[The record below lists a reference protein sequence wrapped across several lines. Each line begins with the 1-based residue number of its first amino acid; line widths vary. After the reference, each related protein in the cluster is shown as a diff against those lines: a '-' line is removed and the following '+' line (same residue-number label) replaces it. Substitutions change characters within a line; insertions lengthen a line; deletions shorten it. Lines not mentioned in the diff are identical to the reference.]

1 MSFLLIDKPAG
12 MTSHDV
18 IYRVKKITG
27 EKKVGHAGTLDP
39 LATGLLLVAV
49 GRESTK
55 RLGEFLKKDKTY
67 VARIKLG
74 VETDTDDSEGIAV
87 NTNEHII
94 PTKDDIESVLQ
105 HFQGDIEQLP
115 PSYSALKINGKKAYE
130 IARSGGIVTLT
141 PRKVQVHS
149 ISLTGYEYP
158 HVDIEA
164 SVSSGTYIR
173 SLARDIG
180 RSLGTYGHIVALR
193 RTELDRWEEKDAV
206 TLESLTNTTWTDA
219 AFEV

>member
-1 MSFLLIDKPAG
+1 MPFLLIDKPAG

-18 IYRVKKITG
+18 VHRVRKITG

-39 LATGLLLVAV
+39 LATGLLLVAI
-49 GRESTK
+49 GRASTK

-67 VARIKLG
+67 KARIKLG
-74 VETDTDDSEGIAV
+74 VETDTDDSEGVPI

-94 PTKDDIESVLQ
+94 PAKNDIEAVLQ
-105 HFQGDIEQLP
+105 QFYGDIEQLP
-115 PSYSALKINGKKAYE
+115 PSYSALKIDGKKAYE
-130 IARSGGIVTLT
+130 IARGGGTVTLA
-141 PRKVQVHS
+141 PRTVRIHTIHLINYV
-149 ISLTGYEYP
+149 YP
-158 HVDIEA
+158 MVDIDV

-180 RSLGTYGHIVALR
+180 RALGTYGHIVALR
-193 RTELDRWEEKDAV
+193 RTTLDRWTENDAV
-206 TLESLTNTTWTDA
+206 ALESLANTTWTDA